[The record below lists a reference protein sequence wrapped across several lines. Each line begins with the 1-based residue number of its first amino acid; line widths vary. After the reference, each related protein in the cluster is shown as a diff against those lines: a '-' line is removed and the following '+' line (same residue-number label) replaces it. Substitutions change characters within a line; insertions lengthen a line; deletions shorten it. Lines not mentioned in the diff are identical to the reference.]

1 MIPSTKRRERLQE
14 LEISPLYNIL
24 VELEFVV
31 LDFMKGG
38 KPSKL
43 GKKQLKTQPIYG
55 NGPELNTGHFEG
67 RGERGESAL
76 TTVPSLL
83 PNDTDHS

>member
-1 MIPSTKRRERLQE
+1 M
-14 LEISPLYNIL
+14 L
-24 VELEFVV
+24 VEVEFG
-31 LDFMKGG
+31 DAGFCGG
-38 KPSKL
+38 KKTVQHGEKPMEQAKN
-43 GKKQLKTQPIYG
+43 QQQTQPIYG

-83 PNDTDHS
+83 PNDNDHS